1 MNENTTITINN
12 IVNDAKQIVDS
23 LRCDVVFEMN
33 DAQCEVNILS
43 HNLRVLEQAY
53 NVNMSRYDQ
62 IYDRDCDTYEQSERE
77 IDSLY
82 DSFQIQDK
90 RSVEELISILDRL
103 QYSSRVL
110 AAHDDVYSRFKGV
123 QQKIQETKL
132 QLQDAQDNLSRW
144 EKQLRIIHNVYEALC
159 NPIEESLYI
168 AVMQVH
174 ELRWLESKPNEL
186 VTRHDLLIVNIALA
200 LLSHQ

>member
-1 MNENTTITINN
+1 MNEKITITINN

-33 DAQCEVNILS
+33 NVRSDVVVLS
-43 HNLRVLEQAY
+43 NNLRVLEQAY

-62 IYDRDCDTYEQSERE
+62 IYDRDCDTYAQAERE

-90 RSVEELISILDRL
+90 RSVKNLILTLDRL
-103 QYSSRVL
+103 QYNSRVL
-110 AAHDDVYSRFKGV
+110 AAHNDIYSRVKGI
-123 QQKIQETKL
+123 QRKMQETKL

-144 EKQLRIIHNVYEALC
+144 EKHLRVIHNVYEALC

-168 AVMQVH
+168 AVMEVH
-174 ELRWLESKPNEL
+174 ELRWLESKLNEL

-200 LLSHQ
+200 FLSLH